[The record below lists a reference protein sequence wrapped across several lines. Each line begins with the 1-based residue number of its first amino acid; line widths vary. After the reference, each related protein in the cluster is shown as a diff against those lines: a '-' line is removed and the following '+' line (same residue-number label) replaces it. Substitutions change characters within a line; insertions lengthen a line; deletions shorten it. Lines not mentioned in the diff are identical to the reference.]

1 MNDGERRKLLGDFL
15 RKRRAGLTPHEA
27 GIPSYGQRRKPGLR
41 REEVAQLA
49 HVGVSWYT
57 WLEQGRDIKPSAQ
70 VLESLSQ
77 ALKLTPDERRH
88 LFSLS
93 GQSLPPQSA
102 PADRTVRPP
111 YQQVIDE
118 LSPTPAYVI
127 GYRWDYLAW
136 NKAAEEVFAISHP
149 NPPHDLN
156 LLWHFFASPI
166 IKERFREW
174 QQMARGVVAEFHTV
188 RARYL
193 NDPSLNQ
200 LIEDLKQVSPDFC
213 HWWLEHDAR
222 SLLDGYIEIEHP
234 VLGRLEFEHM
244 TLQVPSD
251 PDVKMMIYPP
261 FQDTR
266 EKLVHYFA
274 SG

>member
-1 MNDGERRKLLGDFL
+1 MNDSERRKPLGDFL
-15 RKRRAGLTPHEA
+15 RKRRSGLSPDDV
-27 GIPSYGQRRKPGLR
+27 GLPSYGPRRKPGLR

-57 WLEQGRDIKPSAQ
+57 WLEQGRDIAPSLQ
-70 VLESLSQ
+70 VLENLSQ
-77 ALKLTPDERRH
+77 ALRLTPDERRH

-93 GQSLPPQSA
+93 GQSLPPPPA
-102 PADRTVRPP
+102 PGDRTVRSS

-136 NKAAEEVFAISHP
+136 NQAAEEVFAISYP

-156 LLWHFFASPI
+156 LLWHFFTSPI
-166 IKERFREW
+166 IKERFRAW
-174 QQMARGVVAEFHTV
+174 RQMAGGVLAEFHTA
-188 RARYL
+188 RARFL
-193 NDPSLNQ
+193 GDPSFNQ
-200 LIEDLKQVSPDFC
+200 LIEDLKQASPEFC
-213 HWWLEHDAR
+213 HGWLEHDAR
-222 SLLDGYIEIEHP
+222 RVLDGYIEIEHP

-251 PDVKMMIYPP
+251 PDIKMMIYPP
-261 FQDTR
+261 YKDSR
-266 EKLVHYFA
+266 EKLARYLA